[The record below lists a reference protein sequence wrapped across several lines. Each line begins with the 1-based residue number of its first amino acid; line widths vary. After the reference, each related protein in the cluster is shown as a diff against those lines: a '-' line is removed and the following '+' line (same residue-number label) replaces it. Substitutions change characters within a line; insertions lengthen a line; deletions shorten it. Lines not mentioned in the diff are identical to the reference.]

1 MPTNRV
7 TMRRIRETLRLHL
20 QAGLSYGEIARALKI
35 AKSSAGKYVSLARA
49 AGVDWE
55 LAQSLTDD
63 ELEARL
69 FRPAVPRSSHQL
81 APDFALVHQE
91 LKRAGVTLQLLW
103 EEYARG
109 NALAYKYTSFC
120 IKYRAFAQ
128 SLKRSMRQVHVA
140 GEKLFVDYSGNGVPL
155 IDAATGEITTAQIFV
170 ATLGASNYTFAC
182 ATLRQSTAD
191 WIGAQVRAL
200 EFIGGVPRLI
210 VPDQTRALIK
220 YPDAYD
226 PEPNRTYEEFAEH
239 YGCAL
244 LAARPGH
251 PRDKPKV
258 EGSVLLVQRWILAR
272 LRNRQFFSLAE
283 LNRAIAGLLVDL
295 NARAFKKLPGCRSS
309 AFAELDAPALR
320 PLPATRYE
328 IGRWKSAKVNIDY
341 HVEFDAH
348 YYSVPHRLVGSTVE
362 LRVTDSLVEIFQA
375 NQRVACHALSHQR
388 GAHTTTPEHMPASH
402 RAHLQW
408 TPAKL
413 IDWGRRI
420 GVATAAVVTWQL
432 EHRPHPEQGY
442 RACLGLKRLAREY
455 TPARLEAAC
464 TRALAIR
471 SPKLRS
477 VSSILKSGL
486 DRQQSLPIS
495 ATAAPVDHENV
506 RGPDYY
512 H

>member
-1 MPTNRV
+1 MPTKRV
-7 TMRRIRETLRLHL
+7 TMRRIKEALRLHL
-20 QAGLSYGEIARALKI
+20 QAGLSYDEIGRALKI
-35 AKSSAGKYVSLARA
+35 SKSSAGKYVSLARA
-49 AGVDWE
+49 AGVDCE
-55 LAQSLTDD
+55 LAQTLSDD

-69 FRPAVPRSSHQL
+69 FRPPVPRSSHQL

-103 EEYARG
+103 EEYAG
-109 NALAYKYTSFC
+109 DNALAYKYTSFC

-128 SLKRSMRQVHVA
+128 SLKRSMRQVHIA
-140 GEKLFVDYSGNGVPL
+140 GEKLFVDYSGDTVPL
-155 IDAATGEITTAQIFV
+155 IDAATGEITQAQIFV

-182 ATLRQSTAD
+182 ATARQTTAD
-191 WIGAQVRAL
+191 WVGAQVRAL
-200 EFIGGVPRLI
+200 EFFGGTPRLI
-210 VPDQTRALIK
+210 VPDQTRSLIK
-220 YPDAYD
+220 YPDSYD

-244 LAARPGH
+244 LAARPGR

-258 EGSVLLVQRWILAR
+258 EASVLLVQRWILAR
-272 LRNRQFFSLAE
+272 LRNRRFFSLAE
-283 LNRAIAGLLVDL
+283 LDRAVAELLVDL
-295 NARAFKKLPGCRSS
+295 NQRPFKKLCGCRAS
-309 AFAELDAPALR
+309 AFKELDAPALK

-328 IGRWKSAKVNIDY
+328 ISRWKSAKVNIDY

-348 YYSVPHRLVGSTVE
+348 YYSVPHRLVGTTVE
-362 LRVTDSLVEIFQA
+362 LRVTDTLVEAFQA
-375 NQRVACHALSHQR
+375 NQRVACHALSHKR
-388 GAHTTTPEHMPASH
+388 GGHTTAAEHMPASH
-402 RAHLQW
+402 RAHMEW

-420 GVATAAVVTWQL
+420 GVSTAAVVTWQL

-471 SPKLRS
+471 SPSFRS
-477 VSSILKSGL
+477 VDSILKCGL
-486 DRQQSLPIS
+486 DRQQSLLPT
-495 ATAAPVDHENV
+495 ATTAMPEHENV